1 MHILFSPAFSRI
13 RYIVAS
19 LNLDSLPLPRR
30 EPVAPLLPP
39 SSLASLPPSGLDFES
54 LIGAIVDD
62 GRLNEFKGDYGDS
75 SLKTRAGFAHLDG
88 RLVGVLAILGPITV
102 QDAIKGAHFIQLTS
116 QRDVPLIV
124 FQNCHGSDFDKS
136 TPPSPSA
143 AYEVTSLL
151 RAHAQLMTAFA
162 CCGSPTV
169 TVAVGPNDHSS
180 GFAVAPPSAGS
191 RFSFAWPH
199 ADPPVA
205 GLIHLAKCFGN
216 KEMHC
221 FVGFTEMGCDGGEN
235 C

>member
-1 MHILFSPAFSRI
+1 M
-13 RYIVAS
+13 
-19 LNLDSLPLPRR
+19 
-30 EPVAPLLPP
+30 PP
-39 SSLASLPPSGLDFES
+39 SSFASLPSSSGIDFDS
-54 LIGAIVDD
+54 LLAAIVDD

-75 SLKTRAGFAHLDG
+75 SLKTRAGFAHLEG

-124 FQNCHGSDFDKS
+124 FQNCHGFNSDNS

-151 RAHAQLMTAFA
+151 RAHAQLMTALA
-162 CCGSPTV
+162 CCGSPMV
-169 TVAVGPNDHSS
+169 TVAVGPNDHFS

-205 GLIHLAKCFGN
+205 G
-216 KEMHC
+216 
-221 FVGFTEMGCDGGEN
+221 
-235 C
+235 